1 MKRTN
6 FSFRRNQ
13 KGDLNLSINAIVV
26 LILAITLL
34 GLGLM
39 FIRGTFTRATGE
51 LSQSLNELEK
61 QRQEGFIASC
71 SDDVCIDALS
81 TDFKKGGTSKYTIVL
96 NNKLDCELK
105 DIPIKLGSNADSRGC
120 RVFGEPQSPSVCDA
134 FDVKSFPSTDVA
146 SKSKSTSLMQI
157 TIKNSA
163 KTEVYEYPVLIEGD
177 CKGLK
182 FGGKIINLQIEVEG

>member
-1 MKRTN
+1 MKRAK
-6 FSFRRNQ
+6 FSFKRN
-13 KGDLNLSINAIVV
+13 KRGDLNLSINAIVV

-51 LSQSLNELEK
+51 LAQSLNELEK

-81 TDFKKGGTSKYTIVL
+81 TDFKRGGTSKYTIVL
-96 NNKLDCELK
+96 NNKLDCDLTE
-105 DIPIKLGSNADSRGC
+105 IPIKLGTAADSRGC
-120 RVFGEPQSPSVCDA
+120 RVFGESQSPTICDD
-134 FDVKSFPSTDVA
+134 FDVKSNLKVDVSA
-146 SKSKSTSLMQI
+146 KSKGSDRLDI

-163 KTEVYEYPVLIEGD
+163 KTTVYQYPVLIEGE
-177 CKGLK
+177 CGGLN
-182 FGGKIINLQIEVEG
+182 FGGKIINLEIDVQR